1 MKKWLIDYRDK
12 NGLSQSELAVKVRVS
27 REYISMIENGNR
39 NPSVEVAKRIA
50 NALGFEWEYFFN
62 ENSNE
67 TLLK

>member
-12 NGLSQSELAVKVRVS
+12 NGLSQNELAGKVRVS

-50 NALGFEWEYFFN
+50 NALGFEWEKFFN
-62 ENSNE
+62 DKSNE
-67 TLLK
+67 TLLL

>member
-50 NALGFEWEYFFN
+50 NALGFKWEYFFN
-62 ENSNE
+62 EKSNE